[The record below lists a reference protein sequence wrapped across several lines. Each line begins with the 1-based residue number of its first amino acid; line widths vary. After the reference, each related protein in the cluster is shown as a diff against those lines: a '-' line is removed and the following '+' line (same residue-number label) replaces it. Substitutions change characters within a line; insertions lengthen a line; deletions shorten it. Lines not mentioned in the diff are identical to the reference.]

1 MLHIILFI
9 IAGILVGYV
18 LRNQHFVQYIGTILS
33 LIIMLLLFFLGVS
46 VGSNE
51 QVVSNFSQIGLD
63 AFILT
68 VGATLGS
75 VFCARWIYVSF
86 FKNGNNDK

>member
-9 IAGILVGYV
+9 IVGIVVGYIFRNKSFVKYVGSV
-18 LRNQHFVQYIGTILS
+18 LSV
-33 LIIMLLLFFLGVS
+33 IIMLLLFFLGVS
-46 VGSNE
+46 VGANE
-51 QVVSNFSQIGLD
+51 QVVNNFANIGLD

-75 VFCARWIYVSF
+75 VLFAWWVYKRF
-86 FKNGNNDK
+86 FSRK